1 MTARITTDHDIV
13 DYHEVSMEDVH
24 LLWEA
29 DRDPYVEI
37 EGVQRR
43 LAATVDSMSNRRD
56 GQTDLYTGEPQLS
69 TPPDWVY
76 TQTAGRGFRSR
87 SIPLVW
93 ESGEGCW
100 SSRAWRLRTWL
111 NVSVD
116 IDYGDTFMTLMEPT
130 LAVIGRTGSTIFWG
144 QNLSPLIVP
153 ALQRRMARQWAREI
167 TGAYL
172 DEVEGVDFA
181 EVWDQSPED
190 WVRPSSWA
198 AQRSSNDD

>member
-1 MTARITTDHDIV
+1 MTAT
-13 DYHEVSMEDVH
+13 YHEVSMEDVQ
-24 LLWEA
+24 LLREA
-29 DRDPYVEI
+29 QCDPHIEI
-37 EGVQRR
+37 EGVLRR
-43 LAATVDSMSNRRD
+43 LAATVNSMADRRD
-56 GQTDLYTGEPQLS
+56 GQTDLYVGEPQLS

-76 TQTAGRGFRSR
+76 TQTVGHSFRSR

-144 QNLSPLIVP
+144 QSLSPLIVP

-167 TGAYL
+167 SGAYL
-172 DEVEGVDFA
+172 DEVEEVDFA
-181 EVWDQSPED
+181 EVWDLSQED
-190 WVRPSSWA
+190 WVRPSSWT
-198 AQRSSNDD
+198 AQRPSNDD

>member
-1 MTARITTDHDIV
+1 MTAT
-13 DYHEVSMEDVH
+13 YHEVSMEDVQ
-24 LLWEA
+24 LLREA
-29 DRDPYVEI
+29 QCDPHIEI
-37 EGVQRR
+37 EGVLRR
-43 LAATVDSMSNRRD
+43 LAATVNSMADRRD
-56 GQTDLYTGEPQLS
+56 GQTDLYVGEPQLS

-76 TQTAGRGFRSR
+76 TQTVGHSFRSR

-167 TGAYL
+167 SGAYL
-172 DEVEGVDFA
+172 DEVEEVDFA
-181 EVWDQSPED
+181 EVWDLSQED
-190 WVRPSSWA
+190 WVRPNSWT
-198 AQRSSNDD
+198 AQSNDD

>member
-1 MTARITTDHDIV
+1 MTATT
-13 DYHEVSMEDVH
+13 YHEVSTEDVQ
-24 LLWEA
+24 LLREA
-29 DRDPYVEI
+29 QRDPYIEI
-37 EGVQRR
+37 EGVLRR
-43 LAATVDSMSNRRD
+43 LAATVNSMFDRRD
-56 GQTDLYTGEPQLS
+56 GQTDLYVGEPQLS

-76 TQTAGRGFRSR
+76 TQTVGRGFRSR

-100 SSRAWRLRTWL
+100 QSRAWRLRTWL

-144 QNLSPLIVP
+144 QSLSPLIVP

-172 DEVEGVDFA
+172 DEVEEVDFA
-181 EVWDQSPED
+181 EVWDLSQED
-190 WVRPSSWA
+190 WVQPSSWA
-198 AQRSSNDD
+198 AQRPSNDD

>member
-1 MTARITTDHDIV
+1 MTTT
-13 DYHEVSMEDVH
+13 YHEVSMEDVQ
-24 LLWEA
+24 LLREA
-29 DRDPYVEI
+29 QNDPHVEVS
-37 EGVQRR
+37 GVLRR
-43 LAATVDSMSNRRD
+43 LAATVNSMADRRD
-56 GQTDLYTGEPQLS
+56 GQTDLYVGEPQLS

-76 TQTAGRGFRSR
+76 TQTVGHSFRSR

-144 QNLSPLIVP
+144 QSLSPLIVP

-167 TGAYL
+167 SGAYL
-172 DEVEGVDFA
+172 DEVKEVDFA
-181 EVWDQSPED
+181 EVWDLSQED

-198 AQRSSNDD
+198 AQRPSNDD

>member
-1 MTARITTDHDIV
+1 MTAT
-13 DYHEVSMEDVH
+13 YHEVSMEDVQ
-24 LLWEA
+24 LLREA
-29 DRDPYVEI
+29 QCDPHIEI
-37 EGVQRR
+37 EGVLRR
-43 LAATVDSMSNRRD
+43 LAATVNSMADRRD
-56 GQTDLYTGEPQLS
+56 GQTDLYVGEPQLS

-76 TQTAGRGFRSR
+76 TQTVGHSFRSR

-167 TGAYL
+167 AGAYL
-172 DEVEGVDFA
+172 DEVEEVDFA
-181 EVWDQSPED
+181 EVWDLSQED
-190 WVRPSSWA
+190 WVRPNSWT
-198 AQRSSNDD
+198 AQSNDD

>member
-1 MTARITTDHDIV
+1 MTAT
-13 DYHEVSMEDVH
+13 YHEVSMEDVQ
-24 LLWEA
+24 LLREA
-29 DRDPYVEI
+29 QCDPHIEI
-37 EGVQRR
+37 EGVLRR
-43 LAATVDSMSNRRD
+43 LAATVNSMADRRD
-56 GQTDLYTGEPQLS
+56 GQTDLYVGEPQLS

-76 TQTAGRGFRSR
+76 TQTVGHSFRSR

-144 QNLSPLIVP
+144 QSLSPLIVP

-167 TGAYL
+167 SGAYL
-172 DEVEGVDFA
+172 DEVEEVDFA
-181 EVWDQSPED
+181 EVWDLSQED

-198 AQRSSNDD
+198 AQRPSNDD